1 MVDFC
6 FWDRTEAKVLVIRWK
21 PSIQVRR
28 YCLPYECWVFGII
41 PGGVVQ
47 AFNVLFFFFGLSDPK
62 VEKKKLI
69 SSNLMAGLKPFGG
82 EIFG

>member
-1 MVDFC
+1 
-6 FWDRTEAKVLVIRWK
+6 
-21 PSIQVRR
+21 
-28 YCLPYECWVFGII
+28 
-41 PGGVVQ
+41 VVQ